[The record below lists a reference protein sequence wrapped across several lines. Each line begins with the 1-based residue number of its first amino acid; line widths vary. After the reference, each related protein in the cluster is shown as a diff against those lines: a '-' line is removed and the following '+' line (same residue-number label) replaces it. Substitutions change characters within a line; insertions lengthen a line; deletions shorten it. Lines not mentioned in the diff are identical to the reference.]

1 MIKRAFTFPG
11 QGSQAIGMGLE
22 LFQDFA
28 EAKQVFEEVDEALGE
43 SLSTLIFEGSEDKL
57 RLTRNA
63 QPALMAVSLAAIKV
77 LEAKGISIEKH
88 GAFVAGHSLGEYSAL
103 CAAGTFSISDA
114 ARLLRTRG
122 DAMQRAVEVGAGS
135 MAAILGLEL
144 PAVIEIAKTAS
155 QSGVCEV
162 ANDNA
167 PGQVVISGASAAI
180 ERAVELAKT
189 AGAKR
194 AIMLPVSAPF
204 HCSLMAPA
212 AEEME
217 QALAL
222 VQMKDPVV
230 PIICNVLANPLTGA
244 AQIRKCLI
252 EQVTSMV
259 RWREVINWLGE
270 TGEVTQLL
278 EVGSGRVL
286 TGLARRINRNM
297 EALAVGT
304 PADIEAIVEK
314 IAGENTNDEN
324 ANGENN
330 V

>member
-1 MIKRAFTFPG
+1 MSKRTFTFPG
-11 QGSQAIGMGLE
+11 QGSQVIGMGKE

-28 EAKQVFEEVDEALGE
+28 EAKQVFEEVDDALGE
-43 SLSTLIFEGSEDKL
+43 NLSALIFDGSEDKL

-63 QPALMAVSLAAIKV
+63 QPALMAVSMAVMRV
-77 LEAKGISIEKH
+77 LEKQGITLEKDA
-88 GAFVAGHSLGEYSAL
+88 AFVAGHSLGEYSAL
-103 CAAGTFSISDA
+103 CAAGTFSLSDT

-122 DAMQRAVEVGAGS
+122 DAMQRAVEVGSGG

-144 PAVIEIAKTAS
+144 AVVQEIAKNAS

-167 PGQVVISGASAAI
+167 PGQVVISGAMAAI
-180 ERAVELAKT
+180 DRAVELAKT

-217 QALAL
+217 HALAL
-222 VQMKDPVV
+222 VKMNDPVV
-230 PIICNVLANPLTGA
+230 PIICNVMAQPLTEA
-244 AQIRKCLI
+244 SHIRKCLI

-259 RWREVINWLGE
+259 RWREIVLWLGKE
-270 TGEVTQLL
+270 GEVSQLL
-278 EVGSGRVL
+278 EIGSGRVL
-286 TGLARRINRNM
+286 CGLARRINRDM
-297 EALAVGT
+297 ETMAVGT
-304 PADIEAIVEK
+304 PTEIATIVQK
-314 IAGENTNDEN
+314 LGSSF
-324 ANGENN
+324 
-330 V
+330 